1 MTRPVAPLVSLGLA
15 VLTVAL
21 ILVGLPPAVAPG
33 STDRLFS
40 WTIDVPLTAAFLG
53 ACYWTAALFTWLAV
67 RERVWARVRAVMP
80 GILVAGTLILLA
92 TLIHLDKFAMET
104 WRGWAWLILYAGL
117 PPGVVLLLV
126 LQRRQPGT
134 DPPAERPIERWANGV
149 LVLGAAALLSLGAA
163 LYAFPGDAGW
173 WPWPLTELTAR
184 MIGAWLAAIGATLVA
199 VAVERDWTR
208 VTGAM
213 IYLFAVGSAQL
224 VTLARDPGTV
234 EWDTAAAWLYVAF
247 CVALLGL
254 ASYGLRAQ
262 RVPGP
267 AARRKTFS
275 TAAGAE

>member
-163 LYAFPGDAGW
+163 LYAFPGD
-173 WPWPLTELTAR
+173 TAEPGSPR
-184 MIGAWLAAIGATLVA
+184 SARPSLPSRSNAT
-199 VAVERDWTR
+199 
-208 VTGAM
+208 G
-213 IYLFAVGSAQL
+213 
-224 VTLARDPGTV
+224 
-234 EWDTAAAWLYVAF
+234 
-247 CVALLGL
+247 
-254 ASYGLRAQ
+254 RA
-262 RVPGP
+262 
-267 AARRKTFS
+267 
-275 TAAGAE
+275 